1 MKTIN
6 VSDLQALQQ
15 NQSLNIL
22 DVREMY
28 EYNICKIDG
37 AVNIPMGEITERV
50 DELERDEA
58 LYVCCKSGKR
68 AEAVCN
74 LLITDYGF
82 ENLILIEGGIE
93 AYANQI
99 DNSLELY

>member
-6 VSDLQALQQ
+6 VNDLKTLQQ
-15 NQSLNIL
+15 QQSPIII
-22 DVREMY
+22 DVRETY
-28 EYNICKIDG
+28 EYNICKIEG

-50 DELERDEA
+50 DELEREEA
-58 LYVCCKSGKR
+58 VYVCCKSGKR

-82 ENLILIEGGIE
+82 ENLVLIEGGVE
-93 AYANQI
+93 AYAKEI

>member
-6 VSDLQALQQ
+6 VNDLKALQQ
-15 NQSLNIL
+15 NQSLIIL
-22 DVREMY
+22 DVREEY
-28 EYNICKIDG
+28 EYNICRIEG

-50 DELERDEA
+50 DELEREDPV
-58 LYVCCKSGKR
+58 YVCCKSGKR

-74 LLITDYGF
+74 LLITDYAF
-82 ENLILIEGGIE
+82 ENLVVIEGGVE
-93 AYANQI
+93 AYAKEI